1 MDIKATKTVAMAVAV
16 YCICY
21 IPAIIYS
28 IWLRWGRNEE
38 ERVFN
43 MWFPFMISFC
53 IFLSSALNPI
63 IYVLRSRRNRSAL
76 RQLLKDPC
84 GTSAYQ
90 ENPVNKENK
99 AKQGE
104 KKSQTEGEKIRKCTD
119 AGRSARPDT
128 NPGHDTRR
136 PTTSKRQIEQPHNL
150 AIKKAWVE
158 HEGEESGRLVDQ
170 VSDTRQAK
178 RDGEIVQDESAK
190 PSGLIRDRSKS
201 MNAAGRK
208 GTN

>member
-63 IYVLRSRRNRSAL
+63 IYISRSRRNWSAF
-76 RQLLKDPC
+76 RQLPKDAC
-84 GTSAYQ
+84 GTSPYQ
-90 ENPVNKENK
+90 ENPVKKENE
-99 AKQGE
+99 AKQKN
-104 KKSQTEGEKIRKCTD
+104 KKPQTKAEGKEECRDPGT
-119 AGRSARPDT
+119 SERPGT
-128 NPGHDTRR
+128 NPGSNKRR
-136 PTTSKRQIEQPHNL
+136 PGTAKRQIHQTHYVVKI
-150 AIKKAWVE
+150 A
-158 HEGEESGRLVDQ
+158 
-170 VSDTRQAK
+170 
-178 RDGEIVQDESAK
+178 
-190 PSGLIRDRSKS
+190 
-201 MNAAGRK
+201 
-208 GTN
+208 